1 MCTGLQCTNI
11 VSDTQNDTRNATARH
26 DVDPLQTTLLGKL
39 LQLFWL
45 VPSLVLILSLNCLFL
60 VAILRTKK
68 LWRPRFVL
76 PASLCVL
83 DIVQGSLFIPSS
95 VVNIVMGGNN
105 NPAWFCWIQ
114 ASYLYVGAIELFPTN
129 CTKLQGPTND
139 MQNDTRNATVRHDV
153 DPLHTTLL
161 GKLLQLFWLVP
172 SLVLILSLNC
182 LFLVAILRTKKLWR
196 PRFVLP
202 ASLCVL
208 DIVQGS
214 LFIPSSVVNIV
225 IGGNNNTAWFCWT
238 QAGYFYVGACCTLST
253 LTLMAWDRYQAVCN
267 ALHYQEKLD
276 LPRLLTKI
284 AAAWTCS
291 LALSLGYIISMYRK
305 TDDCKIDAPF
315 CTLPELSNH
324 GHSEKR
330 FFIIWVVCE
339 LICIAVICLS
349 YGKVYLETKGYQRRQ
364 RQFVSHR
371 RSDSSQRNKRTE
383 RTISAQVTILFVFL
397 IIRYIQIGISL
408 LVTSEDKRI
417 SVLIVKRTVQ
427 FLYLTVPCF
436 SNPVIYGLSSKEL
449 QTAVRNVCCGK
460 PANDGSP
467 LTRRRNVVKMSR
479 SRSVQQDSE
488 RPVHTRDIR
497 SPSFIRSSTFSRETC
512 DSLTQDEDVSCNREG
527 RPFQGEDNAGFGET
541 TSSF

>member
-1 MCTGLQCTNI
+1 MCTELQDTTNA
-11 VSDTQNDTRNATARH
+11 SGMQNDTRNATVSH

-45 VPSLVLILSLNCLFL
+45 VPSLVQILSLNCLFL

-105 NPAWFCWIQ
+105 NPAWFCWTQ
-114 ASYLYVGAIELFPTN
+114 AS
-129 CTKLQGPTND
+129 
-139 MQNDTRNATVRHDV
+139 
-153 DPLHTTLL
+153 
-161 GKLLQLFWLVP
+161 
-172 SLVLILSLNC
+172 
-182 LFLVAILRTKKLWR
+182 
-196 PRFVLP
+196 
-202 ASLCVL
+202 
-208 DIVQGS
+208 
-214 LFIPSSVVNIV
+214 
-225 IGGNNNTAWFCWT
+225 
-238 QAGYFYVGACCTLST
+238 YFYVGACCTLST

-291 LALSLGYIISMYRK
+291 LALSLAYIISMYRK

-330 FFIIWVVCE
+330 FFVIWVVCE

-512 DSLTQDEDVSCNREG
+512 DSLTQDGNVSCNRER

-541 TSSF
+541 TSSL